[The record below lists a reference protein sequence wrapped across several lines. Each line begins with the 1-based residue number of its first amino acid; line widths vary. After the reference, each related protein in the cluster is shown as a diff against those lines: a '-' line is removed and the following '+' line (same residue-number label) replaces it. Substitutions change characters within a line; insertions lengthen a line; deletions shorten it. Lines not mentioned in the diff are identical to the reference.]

1 MTDPLASRLEPS
13 VPLHVAVDTW
23 RTSRPAMSR
32 RVATECVCDG
42 PRIVADSD
50 SDEDR
55 YVAVLRHQIE
65 PVHIAWDLAHGITL
79 SRPQLAAQA
88 IDGAGR

>member
-1 MTDPLASRLEPS
+1 MTDPLASPEHEL

-23 RTSRPAMSR
+23 RQSRPAMSR

-55 YVAVLRHQIE
+55 LAAVVRHQVE
-65 PVHIAWDLAHGITL
+65 PAHIAHDEARGIPL
-79 SRPQLAAQA
+79 SRAQLAAKA
-88 IDGAGR
+88 VDGMGR